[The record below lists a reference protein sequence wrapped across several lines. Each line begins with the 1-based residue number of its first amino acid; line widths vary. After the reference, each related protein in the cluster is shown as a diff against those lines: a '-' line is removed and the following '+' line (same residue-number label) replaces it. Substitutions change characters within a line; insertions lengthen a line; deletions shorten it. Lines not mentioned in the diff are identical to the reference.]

1 MVHVN
6 KISDVDVSSF
16 VYSTPRVNTSGGQ
29 TIFINLPDQY
39 AKKVVLALPRCK
51 LPFGVSDYQGRKSLQ
66 FSLRSD
72 GGKIDE
78 FRDFLNRLDLQ
89 NVQKAVNNNVSWF
102 KKPLTAES
110 IQELYNPSLKQPND
124 KYPPMFRARFP
135 TNPDTGAFLGD
146 VYDKNRNLVH
156 ERMITNGCEVEAIV
170 ELVGLYFV
178 AKEFGL
184 SWKVVQLK
192 VFPNERLKG
201 YSFLCDS
208 DEESDQSDAEPN

>member
-1 MVHVN
+1 MVQVN
-6 KISDVDVSSF
+6 KISDVNVNSF

-29 TIFINLPDQY
+29 TIFINLPDHY
-39 AKKVVLALPRCK
+39 SKKIVIALPRLT
-51 LPFGVSDYQGRKSLQ
+51 LPFGVSDYSGRKSLQ
-66 FSLRSD
+66 FSLKSEP
-72 GGKIDE
+72 KAEE
-78 FRDFLNRLDLQ
+78 FRDFLSALDLQ
-89 NVQKAVNNNVSWF
+89 NVQKAVNNNTNWF
-102 KKPLTAES
+102 KKALPAEAV
-110 IQELYNPSLKQPND
+110 QELYNPSLKQPND

-135 TNPDTGAFLGD
+135 THPDTGAFMGD

-156 ERMITNGCEVEAIV
+156 ERVITNGCEVEAIV

-178 AKEFGL
+178 AKEFGM

-208 DEESDQSDAEPN
+208 DDESDQSDAEPN